1 MDLTKNFIDI
11 PAVSVSSFREKFFQA
26 QINKNVLVVN
36 RIYYIVPT
44 IIGILTL
51 LWLPQRIKLLT
62 IWTRYMLAIMIH
74 YSPITNN
81 EKLL

>member
-11 PAVSVSSFREKFFQA
+11 PAVSVSSFREKFHQA
-26 QINKNVLVVN
+26 QINKK
-36 RIYYIVPT
+36 RTCGQPYIVPT

-62 IWTRYMLAIMIH
+62 IWTRGYVSYNDSLFTPH
-74 YSPITNN
+74 
-81 EKLL
+81 